1 MCKNKVPTED
11 IHLDTS
17 YMTLCPSS
25 TAANLEYRV
34 QNKSFSKAACWG
46 GPAAPSEISICDV
59 SVEEKRDFRLE
70 TVVAAAAVVVV
81 VVFMVVVEVGRIVRD
96 EDGIGSIVLPNTFC
110 GLTEK
115 SSSRRRSVLCHIFK
129 IFKISHATLNSGA
142 RRITYRSSTSSNV
155 PSTKA

>member
-1 MCKNKVPTED
+1 MCVCKNKVPTED
-11 IHLDTS
+11 THLDAS

-59 SVEEKRDFRLE
+59 SVEEKRDFRLG
-70 TVVAAAAVVVV
+70 TVVAAAVVV

-96 EDGIGSIVLPNTFC
+96 EDGIGSIVLPNPFC

-115 SSSRRRSVLCHIFK
+115 SSSRRRSVLSYLK
-129 IFKISHATLNSGA
+129 KKKN
-142 RRITYRSSTSSNV
+142 
-155 PSTKA
+155 

>member
-11 IHLDTS
+11 THLDTS

-70 TVVAAAAVVVV
+70 TVAAAVVAVV
-81 VVFMVVVEVGRIVRD
+81 VVFMAVVEARGIVRD

-115 SSSRRRSVLCHIFK
+115 SSSRRRSVLCHI
-129 IFKISHATLNSGA
+129 
-142 RRITYRSSTSSNV
+142 
-155 PSTKA
+155 

>member
-1 MCKNKVPTED
+1 
-11 IHLDTS
+11 
-17 YMTLCPSS
+17 MTLCPSS
-25 TAANLEYRV
+25 TAANLEYSV

-70 TVVAAAAVVVV
+70 TVVAAVVA
-81 VVFMVVVEVGRIVRD
+81 VVFMAVVEARGIVRD

-115 SSSRRRSVLCHIFK
+115 SSSRRRSVLCHI
-129 IFKISHATLNSGA
+129 
-142 RRITYRSSTSSNV
+142 
-155 PSTKA
+155 

>member
-1 MCKNKVPTED
+1 MCVCVCKNKVLTED
-11 IHLDTS
+11 THLDTS

-70 TVVAAAAVVVV
+70 TAAAVVAA
-81 VVFMVVVEVGRIVRD
+81 VVFMVVAEVGGIVRD

-110 GLTEK
+110 GLTER
-115 SSSRRRSVLCHIFK
+115 SSSRRRSVLCHI
-129 IFKISHATLNSGA
+129 
-142 RRITYRSSTSSNV
+142 
-155 PSTKA
+155 

>member
-1 MCKNKVPTED
+1 
-11 IHLDTS
+11 
-17 YMTLCPSS
+17 MTLCPSS

-70 TVVAAAAVVVV
+70 TVVAAAVA
-81 VVFMVVVEVGRIVRD
+81 VVFMAVVEARGIVRD
-96 EDGIGSIVLPNTFC
+96 EDGIGSIALPNTFC

-115 SSSRRRSVLCHIFK
+115 SSSRRRSVLCHI
-129 IFKISHATLNSGA
+129 
-142 RRITYRSSTSSNV
+142 
-155 PSTKA
+155 